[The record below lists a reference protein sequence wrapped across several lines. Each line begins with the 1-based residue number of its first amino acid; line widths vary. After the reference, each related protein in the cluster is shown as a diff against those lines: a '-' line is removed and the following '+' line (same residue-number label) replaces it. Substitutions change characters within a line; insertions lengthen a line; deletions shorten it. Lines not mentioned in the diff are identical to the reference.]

1 MQQLE
6 RRRWNGANYLKT
18 KTNIAGAS
26 TNKTLLLASYC
37 SQTINDTH
45 FVLLYDINS
54 CSNLRLPY
62 WIYDLFSLEDMNDD
76 KCKAEFRFL
85 REDIYSLHDMNIPG
99 LFTCYYG
106 VKVTRLEALCI
117 LLKRYSYP
125 SRCLDLIP
133 RFGWPVPQ
141 LCMIANHVMNFIYEI
156 WYHFLTSFI

>member
-1 MQQLE
+1 MHILIPILD
-6 RRRWNGANYLKT
+6 LKAYNAT
-18 KTNIAGAS
+18 TRTRKMKWCKLSQNQNKHSRAS

-106 VKVTRLEALCI
+106 VKVTRLEGLCI

-133 RFGWPVPQ
+133 RFG
-141 LCMIANHVMNFIYEI
+141 
-156 WYHFLTSFI
+156 